1 MAFSLPVFEAH
12 HIVEDGVDRGAE
24 VVEKTR
30 YIEEV
35 LVHPTKR
42 LKRKIK
48 KHLLGRLTAY
58 KNLLTLSRFLPQ
70 ISLLSCSHGLQKGF
84 LHSQHTN
91 TGQ

>member
-48 KHLLGRLTAY
+48 NITKEE
-58 KNLLTLSRFLPQ
+58 KNS
-70 ISLLSCSHGLQKGF
+70 
-84 LHSQHTN
+84 
-91 TGQ
+91 

>member
-1 MAFSLPVFEAH
+1 MAFFLPVRETHHIVEDDIDGVFLPVFEAHHIVEDGIDGVFLPVFEAH

-48 KHLLGRLTAY
+48 
-58 KNLLTLSRFLPQ
+58 N
-70 ISLLSCSHGLQKGF
+70 IC
-84 LHSQHTN
+84 
-91 TGQ
+91 